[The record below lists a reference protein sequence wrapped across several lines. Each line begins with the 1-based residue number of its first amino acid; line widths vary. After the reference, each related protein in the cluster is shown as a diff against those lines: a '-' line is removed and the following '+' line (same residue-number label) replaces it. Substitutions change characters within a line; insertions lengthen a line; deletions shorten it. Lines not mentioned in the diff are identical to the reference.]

1 MKENNKDNN
10 KENNKL
16 KTLITTLQ
24 KDFGKEFIN
33 VSSDYRGLNCGTI
46 SSGSFLLD
54 KILGGGY
61 PQGRIVE
68 IFGPESSGK
77 STLALHAV
85 ASLQENGGQAAFI
98 DVENAFDLEFS
109 KNIGVDVDNL
119 IMSQPD
125 SGEQVFAICEALI
138 KSKAVSLIVVDSVAA
153 LIPEVELNGD
163 IYNNTIALQARLM
176 SKGLRRINSIV
187 NKNNVTLIFINQ
199 LREKVGVVF
208 GNPEITP
215 GGRSLK
221 FYASQRIE
229 VRRSQNIMRKEEIVG
244 VMAKVKVVKNKISAP
259 FKKTVLEIFFK
270 GGVSKNREYIRLALS
285 DKIIKQN
292 GTWYQYGDVK
302 IGPGKEKLVLWFEEH
317 PKKLQEIIL
326 KLKK

>member
-1 MKENNKDNN
+1 M

-16 KTLITTLQ
+16 KTLISALQ
-24 KDFGKEFIN
+24 KDFGSEFIN
-33 VSSDYRGLNCGTI
+33 VSSNYQGLKSETI

-54 KILGGGY
+54 NILGGGY
-61 PQGRIVE
+61 PKGRIVE

-77 STLALHAV
+77 TTLALHAI
-85 ASLQENGGQAAFI
+85 ASLQSNNGQAAFI

-109 KNIGVDVDNL
+109 KNIGVDIDSL

-138 KSKAVSLIVVDSVAA
+138 KSQAVQLIVIDSVAA
-153 LIPEVELNGD
+153 LIPEVELKGD
-163 IYNNTIALQARLM
+163 IHNNTIALQARLM
-176 SKGLRRINSIV
+176 SKGLRRINSMV
-187 NKNNVTLIFINQ
+187 SKNNVTLIFINQ

-229 VRRSQNIMRKEEIVG
+229 VRKSQNIIQKELIIG
-244 VMAKVKVVKNKISAP
+244 VMAKIKVVKNKISPP

-270 GGVSKNREYIRLALS
+270 GGLSKNREYIRLALS
-285 DKIIKQN
+285 EKIISQN
-292 GTWYQYGDVK
+292 GSWYKYGDDK
-302 IGPGKEKLVLWFEEH
+302 IGPGKEKLVLWFKEH
-317 PKKLQEIIL
+317 PKKLEEIIL
-326 KLKK
+326 KIKK